1 MTTYTPES
9 KQFFTALQDG
19 KLIGSACIDCGH
31 VMIPQRVICTR
42 CHSDNTEIV
51 EFAGEGVLS
60 AFTIINVPPT
70 SMAESGF
77 STKNPYCSG
86 IVTLTEG
93 PRISGQIL
101 NVDVANPQTIKIGSL
116 VKMTTIE
123 RERNGEKKI
132 FLAFEVI

>member
-1 MTTYTPES
+1 MATYTPDS

-19 KLIGSACIDCGH
+19 KLIGSACIDCGQ
-31 VMIPQRVICTR
+31 VMIPQRVICGR

-51 EFAGEGVLS
+51 EFVGEGVLS

-70 SMAESGF
+70 AMAEAGY

-93 PRISGQIL
+93 PRISAQIL
-101 NVDVANPQTIKIGSL
+101 NVDVNNPQTIKIGSL
-116 VKMTTIE
+116 VRMTTIE
-123 RERNGEKKI
+123 REPNGENKI
-132 FLAFEVI
+132 FLAFEVV

>member
-1 MTTYTPES
+1 MTAYTPEI

-19 KLIGSACIDCGH
+19 KLIGSRCADCGKM
-31 VMIPQRVICTR
+31 MIPQRLICTR

-70 SMAESGF
+70 SMAEAGY
-77 STKNPYCSG
+77 STKNPYCTG

-116 VKMTTIE
+116 VRMTTIE

>member
-19 KLIGSACIDCGH
+19 KLIGSACIDCGY

-70 SMAESGF
+70 AMAEAGF
-77 STKNPYCSG
+77 SPKNPYCAG

-101 NVDVANPQTIKIGSL
+101 NVDVVNPQTIKIGSL